1 MPKQN
6 NFGNIKVALV
16 HDFLIQ
22 LGGAEN
28 ILQEFSNIFPNA
40 DIYTIV
46 SDEKVNQ
53 KLLPGRKVINSFIQ
67 KLPFA
72 KKFYR
77 AYLGL
82 MPKAIESFDFSGY
95 DLVLSDCSAFSK
107 GVITHKDKTLHI
119 CYLHTPTRYLWGETD
134 FYIKTT
140 VPTPAQF
147 LVKLIIPYL
156 RRWDL
161 RASKRPDYIIANAQT
176 ISDRSKK
183 YYKRKADQIIY
194 PFAETDKFVPKNQI
208 KSKDFYLMANRL
220 VAYKRNDIV
229 IEAFNKLKLPLRVI
243 GTGYSLEYLKSINTS
258 PNTTFLG
265 RVSDKDLID
274 SYQQC
279 QAYIFPALE
288 DFGITP
294 IEAMAAGKPVIAYN
308 EGGVTES
315 VVAGQ
320 TGLFFNNQTPESV
333 IQVIKEFPTHKF
345 DQDKI
350 IARARQFNKTKF
362 TNEICQFIKSAL
374 DGKISKSDILK

>member
-1 MPKQN
+1 MAIQN
-6 NFGNIKVALV
+6 EFKGLKVALV

-28 ILQEFSNIFPNA
+28 ILKEFANIFPDA

-46 SDEKVNQ
+46 SNEKVNQ

-67 KLPFA
+67 KLPLG

-82 MPKAIESFDFSGY
+82 MPRAIEGFDFSGY

-107 GVITHKDKTLHI
+107 GIITDKTKTLHI

-140 VPTPAQF
+140 VPKPAQF
-147 LVKLIIPYL
+147 LVKLMIPSL

-161 RASKRPDYIIANAQT
+161 KAAQRPDYIIANAQT
-176 ISDRSKK
+176 ISDRSEK
-183 YYKRKADQIIY
+183 YYQRKADQVIY
-194 PFAETDKFVPKNQI
+194 PFAETDKFVPQHKVE
-208 KSKDFYLMANRL
+208 SKDYFLMANRL

-229 IEAFNKLKLPLRVI
+229 IQAFNKLKLPLRVV
-243 GTGYSLEYLKSINTS
+243 GTGYSLNYLKSLNTS
-258 PNTTFLG
+258 ANTTFLG
-265 RVSDKDLID
+265 RVSDQDLID
-274 SYQQC
+274 NYQQC
-279 QAYIFPALE
+279 RAYIFPALE

-315 VVAGQ
+315 VIAGQ
-320 TGLFFNNQTPESV
+320 TGLFFNEQTPESV
-333 IQVIKEFPTHKF
+333 IQAIKNFSKLKF
-345 DQDKI
+345 DQAKI
-350 IARARQFNKTKF
+350 IDRALQFNKVKF
-362 TNEICQFIKSAL
+362 TNEISQFIKKRL
-374 DGKISKSDILK
+374 NGNIDKKEN